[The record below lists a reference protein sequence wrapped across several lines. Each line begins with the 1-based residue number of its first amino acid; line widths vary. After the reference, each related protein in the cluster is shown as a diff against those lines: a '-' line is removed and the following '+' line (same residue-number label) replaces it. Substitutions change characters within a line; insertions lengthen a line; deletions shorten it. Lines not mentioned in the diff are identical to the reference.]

1 MIIII
6 LNPNSIGPGVKNKEK
21 DYKLMDYYCEVTQFL
36 RDGRQRKILSFSQHQ
51 NLNVED
57 WC

>member
-57 WC
+57 